1 MLRRINISAAL
12 IVLVCFFLPWE
23 QVSCGG
29 ATDSLSGFDLAR
41 HEHTLLWLIPLLM
54 LAVLIFGLLRRRP
67 ASSRALAIVSAIAGG
82 ATAWLM
88 NDERARVNDAATLI
102 SARLTGWFWL
112 GLLGSLLMI
121 LSAIGI
127 FLKPPR
133 APAE

>member
-1 MLRRINISAAL
+1 
-12 IVLVCFFLPWE
+12 
-23 QVSCGG
+23 
-29 ATDSLSGFDLAR
+29 LSGFDLAR